1 MGSKPGAWRQ
11 NSATRTGSSHAKVML
26 LSRATSATL
35 TSRHGIGR
43 RRAAPPRASRA
54 AGARPARNDGDRPRR
69 PLRPVGG
76 IQMVRR
82 DDRPDDRELRGQR
95 QDVSPPPRHRR
106 PALRAL
112 AEERAAADRGALGRG
127 TVHGEGGG
135 CRLRA
140 RRLDRVRARRAPRPL
155 APAPA
160 RLPPVHRRLPDDPD
174 PRRRADGRHL
184 VRREVVPPLVLGL
197 DHRRLPHV
205 LPGRD
210 QNPARA
216 HVGRPAGARAHSLV
230 RLEHAPDP
238 LEAAASRFASV
249 PVHRLQDLGDGL
261 RGGRDNRRAPRLD
274 PERSRRRDSQL
285 QPVLLDDAREPVGDE
300 PRRRRARDR
309 LLPGRRRGREDRGA
323 AGAGARGGD
332 EQANVVELKAVSK
345 EVAHRHGRAL
355 EGIDLEIRPREFIS
369 LIGPSGCGKSTLLRI
384 VGDLIQPSG
393 GDVVV
398 NGKSARQARLDRD
411 YGIVFQDAVLFD
423 WRTVEKNI
431 GLPLEI
437 LRWDRRKRGE
447 RVQELV
453 DLVELNGFEK
463 HHPWQLSGGMQQRVS
478 IARALSFSPP
488 LLLMD
493 EPFGALDEMTRE
505 RLNLELL
512 RIWEQSGS
520 TVIFV
525 THSISEAVF
534 LSTRVVVMSAR
545 PGRIVGV
552 VYVDLPQPRT
562 IETREDPFFADL
574 IREVRRLLREGGGF
588 EAEGAEDEEQ
598 FIVAEEGL

>member
-54 AGARPARNDGDRPRR
+54 AGARPARDDGGRPRR

-76 IQMVRR
+76 IQVVRR

-95 QDVSPPPRHRR
+95 QDLSPPPRHCR
-106 PALRAL
+106 PAFRAL
-112 AEERAAADRGALGRG
+112 AEERAAADRGALGCG
-127 TVHGEGGG
+127 VVYGEGGG
-135 CRLRA
+135 SRLRA
-140 RRLDRVRARRAPRPL
+140 RRLDRVRARSAPRSL

-160 RLPPVHRRLPDDPD
+160 RLPPVHRRLPDD
-174 PRRRADGRHL
+174 
-184 VRREVVPPLVLGL
+184 
-197 DHRRLPHV
+197 
-205 LPGRD
+205 
-210 QNPARA
+210 
-216 HVGRPAGARAHSLV
+216 
-230 RLEHAPDP
+230 PDP

-261 RGGRDNRRAPRLD
+261 RGGRDHRRAPRLD
-274 PERSRRRDSQL
+274 PERSRRRDPQL
-285 QPVLLDDAREPVGDE
+285 QPVLLDDAREPVGDQ

-398 NGKSARQARLDRD
+398 NGKSAHQARLDRD

-453 DLVELNGFEK
+453 DLVELKGFEK

-525 THSISEAVF
+525 T
-534 LSTRVVVMSAR
+534 
-545 PGRIVGV
+545 
-552 VYVDLPQPRT
+552 
-562 IETREDPFFADL
+562 
-574 IREVRRLLREGGGF
+574 
-588 EAEGAEDEEQ
+588 
-598 FIVAEEGL
+598 